1 MPTLSELL
9 VSNPRGWGDSP
20 LSFDPNQGE
29 IRNPDDPYYGTG
41 GPSIPA
47 KLAYMLSGIPMA
59 QEGIENAR
67 AGAVAGDPI
76 KAAGGI
82 GQTALAALPAFGK
95 AAAPLFETAPRLAAM
110 LTAGTAAPMAAE
122 GVFSASPAKAAPA
135 DPIQQLYQDR
145 ANLSQQIEEAGSIRS
160 REERT
165 GKGPKFQAADENYR
179 SLVSRKDA
187 LDARI
192 LNLEHANSPEAE
204 AERKQAAYEQD
215 QANKK
220 AELDK
225 PFAERH
231 PYINEAMTLGGPT
244 LAAML
249 SFAGMRGVA
258 NKGNKLLQELQ
269 DARSA
274 GNVIGMQEAAAKLE
288 QWNKPANRLGKQAAA
303 IALPA
308 TLPVDMRLMGDNI
321 DKYTLPP
328 DSKAQNAARDRL
340 ADIPQYL
347 KDSEQALV
355 SGLVMSA
362 TGGKTGSMTAG
373 GAPAGDARAMLS
385 LYGKKDPAT
394 LSQLLREGAEAGT
407 SAQPALGAQD
417 AAIQA
422 RRAGL
427 TIDPT
432 EASLPAATAA
442 GSSSNPSA
450 GTRSGL
456 QSPERPAGVDPS
468 NPATT
473 GAGAGRSGTPSEAS
487 QRGGSGSSSERAS
500 SHHSILQPR
509 NKQGQFKGPPKR
521 PSNDE

>member
-9 VSNPRGWGDSP
+9 ISNPRGWGESP
-20 LSFDPNQGE
+20 LNYDPTRGE

-41 GPSIPA
+41 GPSMPA

-59 QEGIENAR
+59 REGIESAR
-67 AGAVAGDPI
+67 EGSLAGDPI
-76 KAAGGI
+76 KAAGGV
-82 GQTALAALPAFGK
+82 GQTALAALPVMGK
-95 AAAPLFETAPRLAAM
+95 AATPLFETAPRLAAM
-110 LTAGTAAPMAAE
+110 LTAGTVAPMAAE

-145 ANLSQQIEEAGSIRS
+145 ANLSQQIEEAGRIRS

-165 GKGPKFQAADENYR
+165 GKGPKFQAADQDYR
-179 SLVSRKDA
+179 SLLSRKDA

-192 LNLEHANSPEAE
+192 QNLEHANSPEAE

-215 QANKK
+215 QANQK

-249 SFAGMRGVA
+249 SFAGMRGIA

-274 GNVIGMQEAAAKLE
+274 GNVLSMQEAAAKLD

-362 TGGKTGSMTAG
+362 TGGKTGAMTAG

-427 TIDPT
+427 STDPT
-432 EASLPAATAA
+432 EPSLSEALAA
-442 GSSSNPSA
+442 GSGSSRGA
-450 GTRSGL
+450 RTRSGP
-456 QSPERPAGVDPS
+456 QPPSIPAGAGPS
-468 NPATT
+468 GPATT
-473 GAGAGRSGTPSEAS
+473 EAGAGRSGKLPEAS
-487 QRGGSGSSSERAS
+487 QRGEGGSSSERAS

-509 NKQGQFKGPPKR
+509 KKGRFSGPPKR
-521 PSNDE
+521 PNNDD